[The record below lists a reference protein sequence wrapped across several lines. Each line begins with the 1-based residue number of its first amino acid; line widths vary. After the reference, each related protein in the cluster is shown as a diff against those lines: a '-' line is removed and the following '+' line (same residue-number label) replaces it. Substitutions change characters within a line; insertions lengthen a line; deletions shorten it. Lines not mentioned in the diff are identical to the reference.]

1 MSAGFRADAIGAA
14 NASSVASST
23 IVVPTTGTGG
33 TVVAGDVARLVVAST
48 SATAAL
54 SAVTSPGGTWTVRS
68 GRDVL
73 PGSAAAYLL
82 TKTLA
87 AGDIGATL
95 TLTFTATGRITS
107 QMNVYFDVT
116 ETGIAVATPV
126 IEASA
131 DTTAL
136 VPSLAAVTAGALI
149 DVAFVTR
156 VSSGIAP
163 DVTVAAPYVQ
173 GTSSRHATT
182 SGTSNL
188 ASEGAHRVAGAAGSY
203 GGESLTTSG
212 GLSINYAL
220 ALPPVGR
227 DITLTIGPGRSR
239 TLTAAGSSRGL
250 AAAGTS
256 RTLTAEP
263 LE

>member
-14 NASSVASST
+14 NSSAVTSST

-48 SATAAL
+48 STTATL

-68 GRDVL
+68 GPDG
-73 PGSAAAYLL
+73 PAAAYLL

-107 QMNVYFDVT
+107 QLNVYFDVT
-116 ETGIAVATPV
+116 ETGIVVATPV

-136 VPSLAAVTAGALI
+136 VPSLAAVTAGALV

-156 VSSGIAP
+156 VSSGVAP

-173 GTSSRHATT
+173 GASSRHATT

-220 ALPPVGR
+220 ALPAVGR